1 MYIISSAMVAQQRM
15 VLVVSGLSQLEVVF
29 TCNDFPCV
37 IGVVV
42 DNIFCGGC
50 LVCTQINAVDI
61 GRCLLTAFAVS
72 PGQLVKQ

>member
-1 MYIISSAMVAQQRM
+1 MVAQQRM

-42 DNIFCGGC
+42 DNI
-50 LVCTQINAVDI
+50 LWW
-61 GRCLLTAFAVS
+61 L
-72 PGQLVKQ
+72 PGMYSNYCFWYRKVPFDSICS